1 MKLNREQR
9 RAMTKK
15 IPRKQ
20 KKSMTK
26 EELRAHLELMFPP
39 DQKLIFRRDRRLNEI
54 IAGGSLANA
63 DSEGNG
69 IAERIII
76 GNKTFYER
84 NATIDWLVARM
95 RE

>member
-1 MKLNREQR
+1 MNMKKRQ
-9 RAMTKK
+9 AVTKK
-15 IPRKQ
+15 ESPKRKQ
-20 KKSMTK
+20 SMTK
-26 EELRAHLELMFPP
+26 DMLRNHLESMFPP
-39 DQKLIFRRDRRLNEI
+39 DQKLISRRDHRLNEI

-84 NATIDWLVARM
+84 MATINWLVDRAK
-95 RE
+95 E